1 MQTPRH
7 CHYCFIIVI
16 FNLSLLMLSFGSPST
31 MRRFNVALRSKSL
44 LSSSISNK
52 YLSNNRRFFDVIL
65 HQSIASRKSFYLNY
79 STATIGFVASS
90 LLLAYSVSKSIEVSS
105 CDELPINDDTTSTT
119 TATTTTTTTT
129 TMPTDPLHDTAM
141 YPRIEPYEK
150 GMLKV
155 SDIHSIAYS
164 VYGNPDGK
172 PVLGK

>member
-7 CHYCFIIVI
+7 CIIVI

-31 MRRFNVALRSKSL
+31 VRRFNVALRSKSL
-44 LSSSISNK
+44 SSTISNK
-52 YLSNNRRFFDVIL
+52 YLSNNRKYFDVML
-65 HQSIASRKSFYLNY
+65 HRSVASRKSFYLNY
-79 STATIGFVASS
+79 STATIGIAASS
-90 LLLAYSVSKSIEVSS
+90 LLFAYSISKSIEVSS
-105 CDELPINDDTTSTT
+105 CDELPINNDTTSTT
-119 TATTTTTTTT
+119 TATTTATTTT
-129 TMPTDPLHDTAM
+129 TMPIDPLHDTAM

-172 PVLGK
+172 PVLCK